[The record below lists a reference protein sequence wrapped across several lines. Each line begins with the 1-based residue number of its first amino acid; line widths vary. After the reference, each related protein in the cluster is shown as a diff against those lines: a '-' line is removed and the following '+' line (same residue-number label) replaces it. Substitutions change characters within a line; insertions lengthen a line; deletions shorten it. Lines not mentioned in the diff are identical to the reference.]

1 MNEKIVFYIDHELRE
16 TLELYIIDN
25 DLDRKKI
32 TLSKLANQIVQEWF
46 KDSVI
51 NEKDIFFSYRK
62 GYAGRVRR
70 LTIFLTE
77 DEFINLNRFYVRKY
91 LTKIASVNMMLANVL
106 EQWAIKNISGYEE
119 KFRKKLKI
127 DEREE
132 EFFK

>member
-1 MNEKIVFYIDHELRE
+1 MDERIVFYIDHELRE

-46 KDSVI
+46 KDPVI
-51 NEKDIFFSYRK
+51 NEEDIFFSYRK

-77 DEFINLNRFYVRKY
+77 DEFINLKRFYVRNY
-91 LTKIASVNMMLANVL
+91 LRKISSENMMLANVL
-106 EQWAIKNISGYEE
+106 EQWAIKNIPGYEE

-127 DEREE
+127 DECEK
-132 EFFK
+132 EFFR